1 MHKIETPVIKD
12 DEVIVFHYLK
22 ISHTIM
28 KVFYLNIYTGELYSI
43 ERDITINSKIVI
55 NITIAIFIFI
65 L

>member
-1 MHKIETPVIKD
+1 
-12 DEVIVFHYLK
+12 
-22 ISHTIM
+22 M
-28 KVFYLNIYTGELYSI
+28 KVFYLNMYTGELYGI